1 MGRWLTRAAIS
12 RFAKA
17 TAGVLA
23 ATVVLFFVVEGLAST
38 IVVGRVV
45 ADGFQSLGDRSH
57 SRYDAELGWVNMT
70 RASVPDMYGPGI
82 SLVTN
87 AQGFRNERDT
97 DRAVPQGRTRV
108 LCSGDSFTLGVGVST
123 RDAWCNALER
133 IDPRIDAVN
142 MGQGGYGVDQAY
154 LWYLRDAAAIDYQ
167 VHVFAFIATDFER
180 MRNDTFLGYGKPT
193 LAIEDGALVVGN
205 TPVPY
210 RTTTDVKRRAIFQTV
225 SSFRVVQLLQSFG
238 GPPKPELAPA
248 GNAADPL
255 RPVVDAVIT
264 SIAQENARRKSRLL
278 FVFLPTRDDY
288 DRSIADGWRHFVRAV
303 AERERVPFVDLVE
316 RLRALPVAQIDAFF
330 LRPGDVPY
338 GHAEGHYSVRG
349 NEFVSRTLYEY
360 LGPLMPVAR

>member
-1 MGRWLTRAAIS
+1 MTTSRVR

-17 TAGVLA
+17 TTGVLV
-23 ATVVLFFVVEGLAST
+23 ATLIIFFVVEGLAST

-45 ADGFQSLGDRSH
+45 ADGFQSLGERSH
-57 SRYDAELGWVNMT
+57 SQFDAELGWVSLPH
-70 RASVPDMYGPGI
+70 ASVPDMYGPGI

-97 DRAVPQGRTRV
+97 DRTVPPGRTRV

-154 LWYLRDAAAIDYQ
+154 LWYRRDAAAIDYQ
-167 VHVFAFIATDFER
+167 VQVFAFISTDFER
-180 MRNDTFLGYGKPT
+180 MRSDTFLGYGKPT
-193 LAIEDGALVVGN
+193 LAVEDGGLVVGN

-210 RTTTDVKRRAIFQTV
+210 RSAAAVKRQAILRTV
-225 SSFRVVQLLQSFG
+225 SGLRVIQLVRSFG
-238 GPPKPELAPA
+238 GAPKPELAPA

-264 SIAQENARRKSRLL
+264 SLARENARRGSHLL
-278 FVFLPTRDDY
+278 LAFLPTRDDY
-288 DRSIADGWRHFVRAV
+288 DRSIADGWRQYVRAV
-303 AERERVPFVDLVE
+303 AARERVPFLDFVE
-316 RLRALPVAQIDAFF
+316 RLRALPVTQIDAFF
-330 LRPGDVPY
+330 LKPGDVRY
-338 GHAEGHYSVRG
+338 GHAEGHYSVIG
-349 NEFVSRTLYEY
+349 NEFVSRALYEY
-360 LGPLMPVAR
+360 LGPLIPAR